1 MSRRRFRRTKTTAQ
15 EGGGDEAGTGEQIDH
30 EERLAHQLD
39 ADLKQARADLERL
52 NADTLQVARQ
62 FEGEAAARAE
72 AEAAVELL
80 RRENEQL
87 LAEIDELR
95 ARLAR
100 KEGAEP
106 D

>member
-1 MSRRRFRRTKTTAQ
+1 MSRRPFRRSKTTAQ
-15 EGGGDEAGTGEQIDH
+15 EGGGDEAGTDEQIGD
-30 EERLAHQLD
+30 EESLAHQLD
-39 ADLKQARADLERL
+39 AELEQARAELERL
-52 NADTLQVARQ
+52 SADTLQVARQ

-72 AEAAVELL
+72 AEAAVERL

-100 KEGAEP
+100 KEADGP
-106 D
+106 N

>member
-1 MSRRRFRRTKTTAQ
+1 MSRRPFRRSKTTAQ
-15 EGGGDEAGTGEQIDH
+15 EGGGDEAGTGERIDH

>member
-1 MSRRRFRRTKTTAQ
+1 MSRRPFRRSRTTAQ
-15 EGGGDEAGTGEQIDH
+15 EGDGEAGTDEQIDH
-30 EERLAHQLD
+30 EESLAHQLD
-39 ADLKQARADLERL
+39 AELERAREEL
-52 NADTLQVARQ
+52 KRLSADTLQVARQ

-72 AEAAVELL
+72 AEAAVERL

-100 KEGAEP
+100 KAGAEP
-106 D
+106 A